1 MKEKFGVRA
10 LILLEYAKKLVI
22 QMHGHQPEKP
32 NHILGFNGSVAIWS
46 YVIIPDFIPTQKTD
60 NEVDTKTMRDQAF
73 KLRNTTDYFISS
85 GDKVRFFFEE
95 DAVDATGRL
104 VVEES
109 KATNKIGH
117 DPIFR
122 KFSGEK
128 KVSEVSEVSKALG
141 MKDPIIIQS
150 MLIFKQ
156 PRIGG
161 TVNIH
166 QDSTF
171 IKTNP
176 MTCAALWF
184 PLEDATLENGCI
196 WAVPSSHKDDIVD
209 EFVLT
214 GDKRGATMEKA
225 KGSDKAPWDTLAQK
239 FSRESGGWVPLPCP
253 AGSCLVIHG
262 ELVHLSD
269 ENTKPC
275 LIPFTWWRGVPS
287 IRRGTGE
294 EREMQ
299 KVTVCRLQRG
309 QDKPFPTFE
318 QLSA

>member
-1 MKEKFGVRA
+1 MA
-10 LILLEYAKKLVI
+10 ASLT
-22 QMHGHQPEKP
+22 PEK
-32 NHILGFNGSVAIWS
+32 LEEYKRFYEENG

-73 KLRNTTDYFISS
+73 KLVTDFFSGNDNSGHKEIFSTNDQQRNTTDYFISS

-95 DAVDATGRL
+95 DAVDATGKL

-109 KATNKIGH
+109 KAINKIGH
-117 DPIFR
+117 ALHELDPIFR

-128 KVSEVSEVSKALG
+128 KVSEVSKALG

-196 WAVPSSHKDDIVD
+196 WAVPGSHKDGIID

-214 GDKRGATMEKA
+214 GDKRGVTMEKA

-239 FSRESGGWVPLPCP
+239 FPRESGGWVPLPCP

-269 ENTKPC
+269 KNTSPQSRYVYT
-275 LIPFTWWRGVPS
+275 FHMVERGAEYS
-287 IRRGTGE
+287 
-294 EREMQ
+294 ERNW
-299 KVTVCRLQRG
+299 LQRG